1 MCLFKITTVFFKE
14 ELYTMKKIFLMLIAA
29 CSLLITSCGGAANT
43 QTGSQS
49 TAGTSSGKSENAG
62 GTGNTLSYWT
72 EDSAAMKSI
81 VSYVSSVTDESSDE
95 YLPASA
101 RIAVF
106 DFDGTLYGELYPTYF
121 DEWMM
126 LHRVLHDSSYEAPA
140 DIKEYAQAS
149 EDAYKNGL
157 PQPETS
163 LSSSAIAAEA
173 FKGMTVDDYRAYVRN
188 FMSEPVFGFEN
199 MIYAEGFYLPMISV
213 VEYLYDNGF
222 TIFISSGSERALVRE
237 LTLGVLD
244 QWVPSW
250 QIIGSTFSLE
260 ATGQGD
266 TDGRKYTLT
275 PEDEVVMEGNLVIK
289 NQQANKVY
297 SIINEIG
304 EAPLLVF
311 GNSSGD
317 LAMAEYALQHGGKGY
332 MLLCDDTERDY
343 GNLET
348 AEKFAKKCQE
358 MGLETIS
365 MKNDF
370 VTIYTERAV
379 KTQAAAESSAEA
391 QAASESS
398 AETQAAAESSAETLA
413 PAA

>member
-1 MCLFKITTVFFKE
+1 
-14 ELYTMKKIFLMLIAA
+14 
-29 CSLLITSCGGAANT
+29 
-43 QTGSQS
+43 
-49 TAGTSSGKSENAG
+49 
-62 GTGNTLSYWT
+62 
-72 EDSAAMKSI
+72 MKSI
-81 VSYVSSVTDESSDE
+81 VSYVSSVTDESSDNFI
-95 YLPASA
+95 PAED

-140 DIKEYAQAS
+140 DVKEYALAS
-149 EDAYKNGL
+149 EDAYKKGL

-163 LSSSAIAAEA
+163 MSSSAITAAA
-173 FKGMTVDDYRAYVRN
+173 FKGMTVEEYQAYVRN
-188 FMSEPVFGFEN
+188 FMTEPVFGFEN
-199 MIYAEGFYLPMISV
+199 MTYADGFYLPMVSV
-213 VEYLYDNGF
+213 VEYLHDHGF
-222 TIFISSGSERALVRE
+222 TVFISSGSERSLVRE
-237 LTLGVLD
+237 LTKGVLD
-244 QWVPSW
+244 KWVPSY

-260 ATGQGD
+260 ATGQGE

-275 PEDEVVMEGNLVIK
+275 ADDKVIMEGNLVIK

-304 EAPLLVF
+304 KAPALVF

-317 LAMAEYALQHGGKGY
+317 LAMAEYALQNGGKGY

-348 AEKFAKKCQE
+348 AEKFAKKCNE
-358 MGLETIS
+358 MGLETVS

-370 VTIYTERAV
+370 TTIYKEDAV
-379 KTQAAAESSAEA
+379 KSEATADSSEAA
-391 QAASESS
+391 
-398 AETQAAAESSAETLA
+398 LA